1 MLRIKSV
8 LEGWFLLEWVE
19 RTLETPEVNVKA
31 FGYEVDCVWRK
42 LGVVLE
48 LDGDAFHSDPAQKA
62 LDLEKQRFLESRG
75 LIVIRVTYAE
85 FAADPGAVIE
95 RVIAVLEARR
105 TALIAA

>member
-19 RTLETPEVNVKA
+19 RALEMPEVNVKA
-31 FGYEVDCVWRK
+31 FGYEVDCLWRK

-48 LDGDAFHSDPAQKA
+48 LDGDAFHSDPAQRK
-62 LDLEKQRFLESRG
+62 LDIEKQRYLESRG

-85 FAADPGAVIE
+85 FAADPAAVIQ
-95 RVIAVLEARR
+95 RVIEVLEARR
-105 TALIAA
+105 AVLAAA